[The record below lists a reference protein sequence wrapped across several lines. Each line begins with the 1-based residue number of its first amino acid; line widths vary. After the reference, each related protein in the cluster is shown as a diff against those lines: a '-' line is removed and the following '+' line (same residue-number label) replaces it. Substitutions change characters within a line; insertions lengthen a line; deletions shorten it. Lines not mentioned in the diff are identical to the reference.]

1 LFADLLGLTPDE
13 RAKFVKGEKLAD
25 PTRQAVGDKLDASL
39 KGLEKFIEEDLN
51 KKGIT
56 DEQERSKLIGAYL

>member
-1 LFADLLGLTPDE
+1 
-13 RAKFVKGEKLAD
+13 
-25 PTRQAVGDKLDASL
+25 VGDKLDASL